1 MANKTVEKTNPD
13 TFLKEMNEVCCTKV
27 TEEDLKDAIE
37 DEYRVMYSRDGKKLL

>member
-27 TEEDLKDAIE
+27 HIKS
-37 DEYRVMYSRDGKKLL
+37 V